1 MLSQTSM
8 SQVSLHIQ
16 IFIPM
21 KASFFWKGNQQF
33 NYCNKLS
40 RRKIKDGRY
49 SEAATESHI
58 GILSFFV
65 KISEKYLWKSLFL
78 AMVQAIGVQ
87 FY

>member
-1 MLSQTSM
+1 MT
-8 SQVSLHIQ
+8 
-16 IFIPM
+16 
-21 KASFFWKGNQQF
+21 
-33 NYCNKLS
+33 
-40 RRKIKDGRY
+40 KIKDRRC

-78 AMVQAIGVQ
+78 AMLQAIGLQ